1 MKRDEILIE
10 KSNCEVDP
18 SVADAI
24 IGELLVDEAV
34 NLKNVYNDMVYRYLN
49 GSEDFKAGADMVLT
63 TITQYNLTEIAQ
75 KVLEA
80 K

>member
-10 KSNCEVDP
+10 KSNCEVD
-18 SVADAI
+18 SAVADDI
-24 IGELLVDEAV
+24 IEELLVDETV
-34 NLKNVYNDMVYRYLN
+34 SLNNVYNDMVHRYLN

-63 TITQYNLTEIAQ
+63 VITQYNLTEIAQ